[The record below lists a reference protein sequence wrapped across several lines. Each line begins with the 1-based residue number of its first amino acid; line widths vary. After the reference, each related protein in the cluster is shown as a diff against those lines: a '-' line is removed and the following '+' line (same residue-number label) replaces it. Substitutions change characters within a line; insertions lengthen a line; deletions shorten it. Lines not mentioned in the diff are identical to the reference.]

1 MFDCEIIV
9 SVSCTATEAKTERA
23 HSNDTIRL
31 DEHVVYR
38 RGDGTRP
45 DAVRVRRRPR
55 DLNWV
60 HVRVPRDERD
70 DGEVHPLRRLRV
82 ERVERDEE
90 RERPDLQEHGGDRAA
105 VDHLAELAEDEE
117 EDHPEEFRRDT
128 EQVGLSRGEAEV
140 AQGEREVGLGR
151 VDGDWY
157 IRKQE
162 FAQYNNLVHVLKWR
176 RPRM

>member
-9 SVSCTATEAKTERA
+9 LVSRTATEAKTERA

-38 RGDGTRP
+38 RRDGTRP

-82 ERVERDEE
+82 ERVERDEQ
-90 RERPDLQEHGGDRAA
+90 RERPELHEHGGDRAA
-105 VDHLAELAEDEE
+105 VDDLAKLAEDEE
-117 EDHPEEFRRDT
+117 EDHSEDFRRDT
-128 EQVGLSRGEAEV
+128 KQVGLGRGESEI
-140 AQGEREVGLGR
+140 AQGEREVGLGW
-151 VDGDWY
+151 VDGNWN
-157 IRKQE
+157 IR
-162 FAQYNNLVHVLKWR
+162 
-176 RPRM
+176 